1 MTLHTITLARPQ
13 VLPQNTDC
21 DCCAGHLVESL
32 RGRAGVAAA
41 RLDAAALILEVDAH
55 VVGDAEAE
63 QLAREAGASVARRY
77 DHPVFAIEG
86 MDCADCARTLER
98 GVARIQG
105 VHYAIIN
112 FTAAKLRLEYDREQ
126 TSSEAITAL
135 AHRLGYTLRLP
146 EPLISPASYDSTSM
160 TQYICSVEGMCCA
173 AEADPI
179 ELALRGLPG
188 VQHVAADPTLAR
200 LTVRYDP
207 QSLSADRIVAQVAQ
221 LGFRVT
227 EDERPKTK
235 DEGGDDSSFVHR
247 LSSFVQ
253 GRPRDILT
261 ALCGLLIVLAWAGG
275 LLGAAAGVTA
285 GLYVLAALA
294 GGVFVARSG
303 WATLRATR
311 TLDINLLMTVAALGA
326 LLIGEYA
333 EGAAVVFLFA
343 LGNALEGYTMNRTRR
358 SIRALLSLAPAMALV
373 LRPSGVGDWGLGTGD
388 ASDSSRSPVPNPQSR
403 AVGTDDRP
411 FDAAQGRRS
420 TIDDHTNLKS
430 KIQNLKWQEVAI
442 PIEQVAV
449 GETIVIRPGDRVP
462 LDALVLAGESAV
474 DQAPITGESVPVAK
488 AAGADLF
495 AGSIN
500 GEGALEARVTR
511 PASDSTL
518 ARIIHMVEEA
528 QSRKS
533 RAQRFIDV
541 FAKYY
546 TPAVIALALLVFV
559 LPPLALGGDWAT
571 WFYRALVLL
580 VVACPCALVIST
592 PVSIVSAISA
602 AARAGV
608 LFKGGAA
615 LEAAGGLK
623 AIAFD
628 KTGTLTGGRPVVT
641 DVGAIVDCKL
651 QIADCSDQS
660 TIYNLQSEILQ
671 LAAAVERRSTHPLAR
686 AIVLAAERRGLN
698 IPTATGFQL
707 RGGRGATALVEGQV
721 VAIGNRAM
729 FEDLPLPAELA
740 ATMHEL
746 EQSGRTAMLLGCDGV
761 ICGLI
766 AVADQA
772 RPESR
777 ATLAA
782 LRRHGIAPAMLTGDA
797 AAVAVRVAG
806 EVGVDESYA
815 ELLPDQKLAAIDELI
830 ARHGSV
836 GMVGDGVNDAPA
848 LARATVGIAMGVAG
862 SDAAIETADVTLM
875 ADDLAKLPF
884 AIGLSRAA
892 RRVII
897 QNIAFALAVKA
908 VFLIA
913 TLLGA
918 ATLWMAVFADTGAA
932 LIVIANGMRL
942 LRYR

>member
-1 MTLHTITLARPQ
+1 MRNIMTLHTITLARPQ
-13 VLPQNTDC
+13 VLLQNTDC
-21 DCCAGHLVESL
+21 DCCATHVVEAL

-41 RLDAAALILEVDAH
+41 RLDAAALTLEVDAH

-63 QLAREAGASVARRY
+63 QLARAAGASVAQRY
-77 DHPVFAIEG
+77 DHPVFAVEG
-86 MDCADCARTLER
+86 MDCADCAKTLEL
-98 GVARIQG
+98 GVARLPG
-105 VHYAIIN
+105 VHYANVN
-112 FTAAKLRLEYDREQ
+112 FAVAKLRLEYDREQ
-126 TSSEAITAL
+126 TSPDAITAL
-135 AHRLGYTLRLP
+135 ARRLGYTLRLP
-146 EPLISPASYDSTSM
+146 EQVAST
-160 TQYICSVEGMCCA
+160 TQYVCSVEGMCCA
-173 AEADPI
+173 AETGPI

-188 VQHVAADPTLAR
+188 VQHVAADPALAR

-207 QSLSADRIVAQVAQ
+207 QALHSDRIVAQVEQ

-227 EDERPKTK
+227 TDDRQPTT
-235 DEGGDDSSFVHR
+235 DDQDSSIVDR
-247 LSSFVQ
+247 LSSIVKA
-253 GRPRDILT
+253 RPKDFLT
-261 ALCGLLIVLAWAGG
+261 ALCGLLIGLAWMGE
-275 LLGAAAGVTA
+275 LLGAPVGATA
-285 GLYVLAALA
+285 GLYALATLA
-294 GGVFVARSG
+294 GGVLVARNG

-311 TLDINLLMTVAALGA
+311 TLDINLLMTVAAMGA

-343 LGNALEGYTMNRTRR
+343 LGNALEGYTMDRARR
-358 SIRALLSLAPAMALV
+358 SIRALLSLAPATAIV
-373 LRPSGVGDWGLGTGD
+373 LRQGPGDWGLGAGSTA
-388 ASDSSRSPVPNPQSR
+388 ASSQSPIPNPQSPR
-403 AVGTDDRP
+403 
-411 FDAAQGRRS
+411 
-420 TIDDHTNLKS
+420 
-430 KIQNLKWQEVAI
+430 EVVV

-488 AAGADLF
+488 AVGADLF

-500 GEGALEARVTR
+500 GEGALEARVVR

-533 RAQRFIDV
+533 HAQRFIDV

-546 TPAVIALALLVFV
+546 TPVVIALALLVVV

-580 VVACPCALVIST
+580 VIACPCALVIST

-615 LEAAGGLK
+615 LEAAGGLR

-628 KTGTLTGGRPVVT
+628 KTGTLTMGRPVVT
-641 DVGAIVDCKL
+641 DIIENEKLKIENGAIKS
-651 QIADCSDQS
+651 QFS
-660 TIYNLQSEILQ
+660 ILNSQ
-671 LAAAVERRSTHPLAR
+671 FSILNLAAAVERRSAHPLAR
-686 AIVLAAERRGLN
+686 AIVLAAEQRGLD
-698 IPTATGFQL
+698 IPAATGFQS
-707 RGGRGATALVEGQV
+707 RGGRGATALVDGQV
-721 VAIGNRAM
+721 VTIGNRAM
-729 FEDLPLPAELA
+729 FADMPLPAELE
-740 ATMHEL
+740 ATMRDL
-746 EQSGRTAMLLGCDGV
+746 ERSGRTAMLVSCDGV
-761 ICGLI
+761 IRGVI

-777 ATLAA
+777 AALAA
-782 LRRHGIAPAMLTGDA
+782 LKRQGIAPAMLTGDA
-797 AAVAVRVAG
+797 AAVAARVAG
-806 EVGVDESYA
+806 ELGVDEMRA

-830 ARHGSV
+830 VRHGSV

-897 QNIAFALAVKA
+897 QNIAFALVIKA
-908 VFLIA
+908 VFLAA
-913 TLLGA
+913 TLLGV

>member
-1 MTLHTITLARPQ
+1 
-13 VLPQNTDC
+13 
-21 DCCAGHLVESL
+21 LVEEL

-41 RLDAAALILEVDAH
+41 RVDAAALVLEVDAQ

-77 DHPVFAIEG
+77 DHPVFAVEG
-86 MDCADCARTLER
+86 MDCADCAKTLEL

-105 VHYAIIN
+105 VHYAIVN
-112 FTAAKLRLEYDREQ
+112 FAMAKLRLEYDREQ
-126 TSSEAITAL
+126 TSPEAITAL
-135 AHRLGYTLRLP
+135 ARRLGYTLYLP
-146 EPLISPASYDSTSM
+146 EQAGVDTTPAVI
-160 TQYICSVEGMCCA
+160 QYVCSVEGMCCA
-173 AEADPI
+173 AEAGPI

-188 VQHVAADPTLAR
+188 IQYVAADPALAR
-200 LTVRYDP
+200 LTVQYDP
-207 QSLSADRIVAQVAQ
+207 QALHSDRIVAQVEQ

-227 EDERPKTK
+227 T
-235 DEGGDDSSFVHR
+235 DDGRRTTDDGRLVSQQPASSIVYR
-247 LSSFVQ
+247 LSSIF
-253 GRPRDILT
+253 GRRPKDLLT
-261 ALCGLLIVLAWAGG
+261 ALCGLLIVLAWGG
-275 LLGAAAGVTA
+275 ELVGAPAWATA
-285 GLYVLAALA
+285 GLYVLATLA
-294 GGVFVARSG
+294 GGVFVARNG

-311 TLDINLLMTVAALGA
+311 TLDINLLMTIAALGA

-343 LGNALEGYTMNRTRR
+343 LGNALEGYTMDRARR
-358 SIRALLSLAPAMALV
+358 SIRALLSLAPATALV
-373 LRPSGVGDWGLGTGD
+373 LRL
-388 ASDSSRSPVPNPQSR
+388 R
-403 AVGTDDRP
+403 TDDRRP
-411 FDAAQGRRS
+411 
-420 TIDDHTNLKS
+420 TTDDPTNLKS
-430 KIQNLKWQEVAI
+430 TIQNPKWHEVVV
-442 PIEQVAV
+442 PIAQVAV

-462 LDALVLAGESAV
+462 LDAQVLAGESTL
-474 DQAPITGESVPVAK
+474 DQAPITGESVPVIK
-488 AAGADLF
+488 AAGANLF

-528 QSRKS
+528 QARKS

-546 TPAVIALALLVFV
+546 TPAVIALALVVFV
-559 LPPLALGGDWAT
+559 LPPLAMGGDWST

-580 VVACPCALVIST
+580 VIACPCALVIST

-623 AIAFD
+623 ALAFD
-628 KTGTLTGGRPVVT
+628 KTGTLTVGRPVVT
-641 DVGAIVDCKL
+641 DIGVIADGRL
-651 QIADCSDQS
+651 QIADSGDQS
-660 TIYNLQSEILQ
+660 TIYNLQSTILQ
-671 LAAAVERRSTHPLAR
+671 LAAAVERRSAHPLAR
-686 AIVLAAERRGLN
+686 AIVLAAERHGLD
-698 IPTATGFQL
+698 IPPATDYHS
-707 RGGRGATALVEGQV
+707 RGGRGASALVEGQV

-729 FEDLPLPAELA
+729 FEDLVLPADLEARMSDLEL
-740 ATMHEL
+740 
-746 EQSGRTAMLLGCDGV
+746 SGRTAVLVSRDGV
-761 ICGLI
+761 LAGLI
-766 AVADQA
+766 GVADQA

-777 ATLAA
+777 AVLAD
-782 LRRHGIAPAMLTGDA
+782 LRRQGIAPAMLTGDA
-797 AAVAVRVAG
+797 AAVAARVAG
-806 EVGVDESYA
+806 ELGVDDARA
-815 ELLPDQKLAAIDELI
+815 ELLPDQKLAAIDDLI

-848 LARATVGIAMGVAG
+848 LARATVGIAMGAAG

-875 ADDLAKLPF
+875 ADDLARLPF

-897 QNIAFALAVKA
+897 QNIAFALIVKA
-908 VFLIA
+908 VFLAA

>member
-1 MTLHTITLARPQ
+1 MLKIMTLHTITLARPQ

-21 DCCAGHLVESL
+21 DCCAGHLVEEL
-32 RGRAGVAAA
+32 RGRAGVAEA
-41 RLDAAALILEVDAH
+41 RLDAAALILEVDAQ
-55 VVGDAEAE
+55 VVGDAEAK

-86 MDCADCARTLER
+86 MDCADCAKTLER
-98 GVARIQG
+98 GVARLQG
-105 VHYAIIN
+105 VHYAIVN
-112 FTAAKLRLEYDREQ
+112 FAVAKLRLEYDREQ
-126 TSSEAITAL
+126 TSSEAITAQ

-146 EPLISPASYDSTSM
+146 EAAASASIYNTTSTR
-160 TQYICSVEGMCCA
+160 QYVCSVEGLCCA
-173 AEADPI
+173 AEAGPI

-188 VQHVAADPTLAR
+188 VQHVAANPTLAR
-200 LTVRYDP
+200 LTVQYDP
-207 QSLSADRIVAQVAQ
+207 QALNADSIVAQVEQ

-227 EDERPKTK
+227 EDEGRRTK
-235 DEGGDDSSFVHR
+235 DESADVSSFVVR
-247 LSSFVQ
+247 LSSFVR

-261 ALCGLLIVLAWAGG
+261 ALCGLLIFLAWVGE
-275 LLGAAAGVTA
+275 LLGVSAGVTA
-285 GLYVLAALA
+285 GLYVLATLA
-294 GGVFVARSG
+294 GGVFVARNG

-343 LGNALEGYTMNRTRR
+343 LGNALEGYTMDRARR
-358 SIRALLSLAPAMALV
+358 SIRALLSLAPATALV
-373 LRPSGVGDWGLGTGD
+373 LRPSGTGDWGLGNGGAPT
-388 ASDSSRSPVPNPQSR
+388 ASQSPIANPQSLR
-403 AVGTDDRP
+403 
-411 FDAAQGRRS
+411 
-420 TIDDHTNLKS
+420 
-430 KIQNLKWQEVAI
+430 EVI
-442 PIEQVAV
+442 VPIEQVAV
-449 GETIVIRPGDRVP
+449 GETVVIRPGDRVP
-462 LDALVLAGESAV
+462 LDAQVLAGESAV
-474 DQAPITGESVPVAK
+474 DQAPITGESMPVAK

-511 PASDSTL
+511 PARDSTL

-533 RAQRFIDV
+533 HAQRFIDV

-580 VVACPCALVIST
+580 VIACPCALVIST

-628 KTGTLTGGRPVVT
+628 KTGTLTAGRPVVT
-641 DVGAIVDCKL
+641 DVGAIVDCRL
-651 QIADCSDQS
+651 QIADYSDQS
-660 TIYNLQSEILQ
+660 TIYNLQSTILR

-686 AIVLAAERRGLN
+686 AIVLAAEQRGLD
-698 IPTATGFQL
+698 IPPAIGFQS
-707 RGGRGATALVEGQV
+707 RGGRGATALVDGQV

-746 EQSGRTAMLLGCDGV
+746 EQSGRTAMLVGCDAV
-761 ICGLI
+761 ICGVI

-772 RPESR
+772 RPESQ
-777 ATLAA
+777 AALAA
-782 LRRHGIAPAMLTGDA
+782 LKRQGIAHVAMLTGDA
-797 AAVAVRVAG
+797 AAVAARVAG
-806 EVGVDESYA
+806 ELGVDEVRA

-848 LARATVGIAMGVAG
+848 LARATMGIAMGVAG

-897 QNIAFALAVKA
+897 QNITFALAIKA
-908 VFLIA
+908 VFLVA
-913 TLLGA
+913 TLLGV

>member
-1 MTLHTITLARPQ
+1 MSQKNESDVHMTLHTITLARPQ

-21 DCCAGHLVESL
+21 ECCAGHVVEAL
-32 RGRAGVAAA
+32 RERAGVAAA
-41 RLDAAALILEVDAH
+41 RLDSAALVLEVDAQL
-55 VVGDAEAE
+55 VGDAEAE

-77 DHPVFAIEG
+77 DHPVFTVEG

-105 VHYAIIN
+105 VHYAVIN

-126 TSSEAITAL
+126 TSPEAITVL
-135 AHRLGYTLRLP
+135 AQRLGYTLRLP
-146 EPLISPASYDSTSM
+146 ELAASAASNAPNNT
-160 TQYICSVEGMCCA
+160 TQYVCSVEGMCCA
-173 AEADPI
+173 AEAGPI
-179 ELALRGLPG
+179 ELALRGLSG
-188 VQHVAADPTLAR
+188 VQHVAADPALAR
-200 LTVRYDP
+200 LTVQYDP
-207 QSLSADRIVAQVAQ
+207 QLQSSARIVAQVEQ

-227 EDERPKTK
+227 DDRRPTT
-235 DEGGDDSSFVHR
+235 DDRRLAAGDPAGSIVDR
-247 LSSFVQ
+247 LSSVVKT
-253 GRPRDILT
+253 RPKDALT
-261 ALCGLLIVLAWAGG
+261 MLCGLLIVLAWAGE

-285 GLYVLAALA
+285 GLYVLATLVGA
-294 GGVFVARSG
+294 VFVARNG

-343 LGNALEGYTMNRTRR
+343 LGNALEGYTMDRARR
-358 SIRALLSLAPAMALV
+358 SIRALLNLAPATALV
-373 LRPSGVGDWGLGTGD
+373 LRTTNDE
-388 ASDSSRSPVPNPQSR
+388 
-403 AVGTDDRP
+403 
-411 FDAAQGRRS
+411 RRTTNNS
-420 TIDDHTNLKS
+420 HNNLKS
-430 KIQNLKWQEVAI
+430 EIQNPKLHEVAV

-462 LDALVLAGESAV
+462 LDALVLVGESAV

-541 FAKYY
+541 FATYY
-546 TPAVIALALLVFV
+546 TPVVIALALLVFV

-580 VVACPCALVIST
+580 VIACPCALVIST

-615 LEAAGGLK
+615 LEAAGGLR

-628 KTGTLTGGRPVVT
+628 KTGTLTVGKPVVT
-641 DVGAIVDCKL
+641 DIIENKQL
-651 QIADCSDQS
+651 KIENESSNEQFP
-660 TIYNLQSEILQ
+660 ILNSQ
-671 LAAAVERRSTHPLAR
+671 FSILRLAAAVERRSTHPLAR
-686 AIVLAAERRGLN
+686 AIVQAAEQRGLH
-698 IPTATGFQL
+698 IPPATGFQA
-707 RGGRGATALVEGQV
+707 RGGRGATALVDGQV

-729 FEDLPLPAELA
+729 FADRPLPAEFDA
-740 ATMHEL
+740 AMRGL
-746 EQSGRTAMLLGCDGV
+746 EQSGRTAMLVSCADLICGV
-761 ICGLI
+761 IG
-766 AVADQA
+766 VADQA

-777 ATLAA
+777 AALDA
-782 LRRHGIAPAMLTGDA
+782 LRRQGVAHVAMLTGDA
-797 AAVAVRVAG
+797 SAVAARVADQ
-806 EVGVDESYA
+806 VGVDEARA
-815 ELLPDQKLAAIDELI
+815 ELLPDQKLAAIDALI

-897 QNIAFALAVKA
+897 QNIAFALVVKA
-908 VFLIA
+908 IFLAA
-913 TLLGA
+913 TLLGV

>member
-1 MTLHTITLARPQ
+1 MARPQ

-21 DCCAGHLVESL
+21 DCCAGHVVEAL
-32 RGRAGVAAA
+32 RGRAGVAEAK
-41 RLDAAALILEVDAH
+41 LDAATLVLEIDSQL
-55 VVGDAEAE
+55 VGDAEAE
-63 QLAREAGASVARRY
+63 QLAREVGQKVAQRY
-77 DHPVFAIEG
+77 DHPVFVVEG
-86 MDCADCARTLER
+86 MDCADCAQTLER
-98 GVARIQG
+98 GVARLEG
-105 VHYAIIN
+105 VHYANVN
-112 FTAAKLRLEYDREQ
+112 FAVAKLRLEYAREQ
-126 TSSEAITAL
+126 TSPEAIAGL
-135 AHRLGYTLRLP
+135 ARRLGYTLRLP
-146 EPLISPASYDSTSM
+146 DQATDNAAREAPST
-160 TQYICSVEGMCCA
+160 TQYVCSVDGMCCA
-173 AEADPI
+173 AEAGPI

-188 VQHVAADPTLAR
+188 IQQVAADPALAR
-200 LTVRYDP
+200 LTVQYNP
-207 QSLSADRIVAQVAQ
+207 QAIGADAIVAQVEQ

-227 EDERPKTK
+227 TSEGRPAT
-235 DEGGDDSSFVHR
+235 DDRSSLPSSFVLR
-247 LSSFVQ
+247 LWSSIQ
-253 GRPRDILT
+253 SRPKDLLT
-261 ALCGLLIVLAWAGG
+261 LLCGLLIVLAWAAE
-275 LLGAAAGVTA
+275 LLGAPAPAATI
-285 GLYVLAALA
+285 LYVLATLV
-294 GGVFVARSG
+294 GGVFVARNG

-326 LLIGEYA
+326 LAIGEYS

-343 LGNALEGYTMNRTRR
+343 LGNALEGYTMDRARR
-358 SIRALLSLAPAMALV
+358 SIRALLSLAPATALV
-373 LRPSGVGDWGLGTGD
+373 VRP
-388 ASDSSRSPVPNPQSR
+388 A
-403 AVGTDDRP
+403 TDDHSHSH
-411 FDAAQGRRS
+411 AHSESETQHS
-420 TIDDHTNLKS
+420 ESHEIS
-430 KIQNLKWQEVAI
+430 V

-449 GETIVIRPGDRVP
+449 GETIVVRPGDRVP

-488 AAGADLF
+488 AAGAELF

-511 PASDSTL
+511 PARDSTL

-533 RAQRFIDV
+533 QAQRFIDV

-546 TPAVIALALLVFV
+546 TPAVIVLALMVFV
-559 LPPLALGGDWAT
+559 LPPLAMGGDWAT

-580 VVACPCALVIST
+580 VIACPCALVIST

-628 KTGTLTGGRPVVT
+628 KTGTLTAGRPVVT
-641 DVGAIVDCKL
+641 DVIENEKWR
-651 QIADCSDQS
+651 IEN
-660 TIYNLQSEILQ
+660 NLGDNQFSILQ

-686 AIVLAAERRGLN
+686 AIVLAAEQRGLD
-698 IPTATGFQL
+698 IPSATEFQS
-707 RGGRGATALVEGQV
+707 RGGRGASALVNGQV

-729 FEDLPLPAELA
+729 FEDLAIPAELES
-740 ATMHEL
+740 ATHDL
-746 EQSGRTAMLLGCDGV
+746 ERSGRTAMLISSDGTISGV
-761 ICGLI
+761 I

-777 ATLAA
+777 AA
-782 LRRHGIAPAMLTGDA
+782 LSALKRQGISHVAMLTGDA
-797 AAVAVRVAG
+797 AAVAARVAG
-806 EVGVDESYA
+806 EVGVDESRA
-815 ELLPDQKLAAIDELI
+815 ELLPDQKLGAIDELI
-830 ARHGSV
+830 GRYGSV

-875 ADDLAKLPF
+875 ADDLARLPF
-884 AIGLSRAA
+884 AIGLSRSA
-892 RRVII
+892 RGIII

-908 VFLIA
+908 VFLVA
-913 TLLGA
+913 TLLGV

>member
-1 MTLHTITLARPQ
+1 
-13 VLPQNTDC
+13 
-21 DCCAGHLVESL
+21 
-32 RGRAGVAAA
+32 
-41 RLDAAALILEVDAH
+41 
-55 VVGDAEAE
+55 
-63 QLAREAGASVARRY
+63 
-77 DHPVFAIEG
+77 
-86 MDCADCARTLER
+86 
-98 GVARIQG
+98 
-105 VHYAIIN
+105 
-112 FTAAKLRLEYDREQ
+112 
-126 TSSEAITAL
+126 
-135 AHRLGYTLRLP
+135 
-146 EPLISPASYDSTSM
+146 
-160 TQYICSVEGMCCA
+160 
-173 AEADPI
+173 
-179 ELALRGLPG
+179 
-188 VQHVAADPTLAR
+188 
-200 LTVRYDP
+200 
-207 QSLSADRIVAQVAQ
+207 
-221 LGFRVT
+221 
-227 EDERPKTK
+227 
-235 DEGGDDSSFVHR
+235 
-247 LSSFVQ
+247 
-253 GRPRDILT
+253 
-261 ALCGLLIVLAWAGG
+261 
-275 LLGAAAGVTA
+275 
-285 GLYVLAALA
+285 
-294 GGVFVARSG
+294 
-303 WATLRATR
+303 
-311 TLDINLLMTVAALGA
+311 
-326 LLIGEYA
+326 
-333 EGAAVVFLFA
+333 
-343 LGNALEGYTMNRTRR
+343 
-358 SIRALLSLAPAMALV
+358 
-373 LRPSGVGDWGLGTGD
+373 
-388 ASDSSRSPVPNPQSR
+388 
-403 AVGTDDRP
+403 
-411 FDAAQGRRS
+411 
-420 TIDDHTNLKS
+420 
-430 KIQNLKWQEVAI
+430 
-442 PIEQVAV
+442 
-449 GETIVIRPGDRVP
+449 
-462 LDALVLAGESAV
+462 V

-488 AAGADLF
+488 AVGADLF

-511 PASDSTL
+511 PARDSTL

-541 FAKYY
+541 FATYY

-559 LPPLALGGDWAT
+559 LPPLVLGGDWAT

-580 VVACPCALVIST
+580 VIACPCALVIST

-608 LFKGGAA
+608 LFKGGSA

-628 KTGTLTGGRPVVT
+628 KTGTLTAGRPVVT
-641 DVGAIVDCKL
+641 DVLAIGDGGWGTREAFSPSPQFLVP
-651 QIADCSDQS
+651 
-660 TIYNLQSEILQ
+660 NLLQ

-686 AIVLAAERRGLN
+686 AIVLAAEQRGLD
-698 IPTATGFQL
+698 IPPATGFQS
-707 RGGRGATALVEGQV
+707 RGGRGATALVDGQV

-746 EQSGRTAMLLGCDGV
+746 EQSGRTAMLVGCDGA
-761 ICGLI
+761 ICGVI

-772 RPESR
+772 RPDSR
-777 ATLAA
+777 AALAA
-782 LRRHGIAPAMLTGDA
+782 LKRQGIAHVAMLTGDA
-797 AAVAVRVAG
+797 AVVAARIAG
-806 EVGVDESYA
+806 EVGVDEARA

-897 QNIAFALAVKA
+897 QNIAFALAVKL
-908 VFLIA
+908 VFLVA